1 MNRNWL
7 MQHISRHLHTFVR
20 RYPCSGG
27 CPCSFC
33 ARTDFTDTCISR
45 DILQLFYQETGES
58 RPVTVPSLFSV
69 CGTCIYAL
77 VPVPEEEYVIGPVRL
92 TIPTSLK
99 YELAAGKTAKDAGWL
114 KTIHV
119 CELEVLITDILLI
132 YNLHHQEILSGTD
145 ILLYNCGDPEIEEK
159 TQKLFSD
166 LAFEQRECGKSHN
179 PYEQELREFS
189 SIEQGNP
196 DLLEKSLAEDYAGEV
211 GPLAKPPLRPAKTGG
226 IVVIPLPCRAAIRG
240 GVAPETAF
248 TLSDS
253 YILKIEDC
261 TSPPAISQ
269 LTSSA
274 EFQYAYMVRNIREQK
289 AGTFEK
295 SGNPYVS
302 QCRNYVYTHLN
313 DKLRVRDIADR
324 LGIHANYL
332 SALFLACEKIPLSE
346 FIRREKINFARNLLI
361 YSDFSFSEIASSLGF
376 SSQSH
381 LGKQFKE
388 ATQMTLKQYRQ
399 RYGKS
404 QITEP

>member
-1 MNRNWL
+1 
-7 MQHISRHLHTFVR
+7 
-20 RYPCSGG
+20 
-27 CPCSFC
+27 
-33 ARTDFTDTCISR
+33 
-45 DILQLFYQETGES
+45 
-58 RPVTVPSLFSV
+58 
-69 CGTCIYAL
+69 
-77 VPVPEEEYVIGPVRL
+77 
-92 TIPTSLK
+92 
-99 YELAAGKTAKDAGWL
+99 
-114 KTIHV
+114 
-119 CELEVLITDILLI
+119 
-132 YNLHHQEILSGTD
+132 
-145 ILLYNCGDPEIEEK
+145 
-159 TQKLFSD
+159 
-166 LAFEQRECGKSHN
+166 
-179 PYEQELREFS
+179 
-189 SIEQGNP
+189 
-196 DLLEKSLAEDYAGEV
+196 
-211 GPLAKPPLRPAKTGG
+211 
-226 IVVIPLPCRAAIRG
+226 
-240 GVAPETAF
+240 
-248 TLSDS
+248 
-253 YILKIEDC
+253 
-261 TSPPAISQ
+261 
-269 LTSSA
+269 
-274 EFQYAYMVRNIREQK
+274 MVRNIREQK